1 MIADRPPLPQITPG
15 LTPPG
20 VKWDDVLVAQEKLLL
35 VEDDRNL
42 VKLLKYNLEKEGYRV
57 VSAAD
62 GESGVSAMRKERPD
76 LIVLDAMM
84 PKLDGFEFLKIIR
97 RETRIPVLMLTARKE
112 EMDRVLGLEL
122 GADDYVTK
130 PFGVRELLARVKAL
144 LRRAAPVSG
153 DAPGGVLRAGGIELD
168 PERYEVAVRGKPV
181 VLTTKEFEFLKLLLS
196 AGGRALTRDQLLEK
210 VWGYDKSMEID
221 TRTIDQHVARLR
233 EKLGPE
239 GACVLT
245 VKNVGYRIK
254 ADA

>member
-1 MIADRPPLPQITPG
+1 

-20 VKWDDVLVAQEKLLL
+20 SKWDHVFVAQEKLLV

-62 GESGVSAMRKERPD
+62 GEAGLAALRKERPD
-76 LIVLDAMM
+76 LVLLDAMM
-84 PKLDGFEFLKIIR
+84 PKLDGFEFLKIVR
-97 RETRIPVLMLTARKE
+97 RENRVPVLMLTARKE

-130 PFGVRELLARVKAL
+130 PFSVREVLARVKAL
-144 LRRAAPVSG
+144 LRRAAPVSES
-153 DAPGGVLRAGGIELD
+153 APGGLLRAGGIALD
-168 PERYEVAVRGKPV
+168 PERFEVTVRGKAV
-181 VLTTKEFEFLKLLLS
+181 ALTTKEFEFLKLLLS
-196 AGGRALTRDQLLEK
+196 ASGRALTRDQLLEK
-210 VWGYDKSMEID
+210 VWGYDRSMEID

-233 EKLGPE
+233 EKLGTE
-239 GACVLT
+239 GAIIAT

-254 ADA
+254 TA

>member
-1 MIADRPPLPQITPG
+1 LTAPG
-15 LTPPG
+15 A
-20 VKWDDVLVAQEKLLL
+20 KWDDVLVAQEKLLV

-42 VKLLKYNLEKEGYRV
+42 VKLLKYNLEKEGFRV

-62 GESGVSAMRKERPD
+62 GESGLAALRKERPD
-76 LIVLDAMM
+76 LVVLDAMM

-97 RETRIPVLMLTARKE
+97 RETRVPVLMLTARKE

-153 DAPGGVLRAGGIELD
+153 DAPGGVLRAGGIVLD
-168 PERYEVAVRGKPV
+168 PERYEVTVRGKPV
-181 VLTTKEFEFLKLLLS
+181 TLTTKEFEFLKLLLS
-196 AGGRALTRDQLLEK
+196 ASGRALTRDQLLEK
-210 VWGYDKSMEID
+210 VWGYDRSMEID

-239 GACVLT
+239 GAVVAT

-254 ADA
+254 AGE

>member
-1 MIADRPPLPQITPG
+1 MIAHEAGSPQCGGPLTSPG
-15 LTPPG
+15 F
-20 VKWDDVLVAQEKLLL
+20 KWDHVRVAQEKILV

-42 VKLLKYNLEKEGYRV
+42 VKLLKYNLEKDGYRV
-57 VSAAD
+57 VAAAD
-62 GESGVSAMRKERPD
+62 GEAGLAALRKERPD
-76 LIVLDAMM
+76 LVLLDAMM
-84 PKLDGFEFLKIIR
+84 PKLDGFEFLKIVR
-97 RETRIPVLMLTARKE
+97 RETRVPVLMLTARKD

-130 PFGVRELLARVKAL
+130 PFGVRELAARVKAL
-144 LRRAAPVSG
+144 LRRAGPVAES
-153 DAPGGVLRAGGIELD
+153 APGGLLRAGAITLD
-168 PERYEVAVRGKPV
+168 SERYEVSVRGKTV

-210 VWGYDKSMEID
+210 VWGYDRSIEID

-239 GACVLT
+239 GAVIAT

-254 ADA
+254 AGE

>member
-1 MIADRPPLPQITPG
+1 
-15 LTPPG
+15 LTEPG
-20 VKWDDVLVAQEKLLL
+20 VKWNHVVVAQEKLLV

-62 GESGVSAMRKERPD
+62 GEAGLSALRKERPD
-76 LIVLDAMM
+76 LVVLDAMM
-84 PKLDGFEFLKIIR
+84 PKLDGFEFLKIVR
-97 RETRIPVLMLTARKE
+97 RESRVPVLMLTARKE

-130 PFGVRELLARVKAL
+130 PFSVREVLARVKAL
-144 LRRAAPVSG
+144 LRRAGPTPET
-153 DAPGGVLRAGGIELD
+153 APGGVLRASGVSLD
-168 PERYEVAVRGKPV
+168 PERYEVVVRGKPV

-210 VWGYDKSMEID
+210 VWGYDRSMEID

-239 GACVLT
+239 GAIIAT

-254 ADA
+254 A

>member
-1 MIADRPPLPQITPG
+1 MRRGSFRVDSCGT
-15 LTPPG
+15 
-20 VKWDDVLVAQEKLLL
+20 KWKHVVVAQEKLLV

-42 VKLLKYNLEKEGYRV
+42 VKLLKYNLEKEGWRV
-57 VSAAD
+57 VAAAD
-62 GESGVSAMRKERPD
+62 GEAGLAALRKEKPD
-76 LIVLDAMM
+76 LVVLDGMM

-97 RETRIPVLMLTARKE
+97 RETRVPVIMLTARKE

-130 PFGVRELLARVKAL
+130 PFGVRELVARVKAL
-144 LRRAAPVSG
+144 LRRAAPVSES
-153 DAPGGVLRAGGIELD
+153 APGGVLRAGGITLD
-168 PERYEVAVRGKPV
+168 PERYEVSVKGKAVA
-181 VLTTKEFEFLKLLLS
+181 LTTKEFEFLKLLLS

-210 VWGYDKSMEID
+210 VWGYDRSMEID

-239 GACVLT
+239 GSLVAT

-254 ADA
+254 E